1 MSEQTT
7 SESSGEPPEAQPP
20 SGQPSEDL
28 KQKVHE
34 VLEEIL
40 PEFLT
45 KAQPEPDVSRETSK
59 PRSLRQEESDM
70 EHLVEK
76 VLGKLKA
83 SEPPAPAVKP
93 QPVVETPPG
102 PPPRKRRVQ
111 TLMWGD

>member
-1 MSEQTT
+1 MSDTTTTDSEPQT
-7 SESSGEPPEAQPP
+7 EPQHDPGPDFKA
-20 SGQPSEDL
+20 
-28 KQKVHE
+28 KVRE

-40 PEFLT
+40 PDFLT
-45 KAQPEPDVSRETSK
+45 KEPEPEPTIPSK

-83 SEPPAPAVKP
+83 SEPPAPTVKP
-93 QPVVETPPG
+93 EPVVEVPPG

>member
-1 MSEQTT
+1 MSDTTTTDSEPQT
-7 SESSGEPPEAQPP
+7 EPVHDPGPDFKA
-20 SGQPSEDL
+20 
-28 KQKVHE
+28 KVRE

-40 PEFLT
+40 PDFLT
-45 KAQPEPDVSRETSK
+45 KEPEPDVSRETSK

-83 SEPPAPAVKP
+83 SEPPAPPVKP
-93 QPVVETPPG
+93 EPVVETPPG

>member
-1 MSEQTT
+1 MSDTTTTDSEPQT
-7 SESSGEPPEAQPP
+7 EPVHDPGPDFKA
-20 SGQPSEDL
+20 
-28 KQKVHE
+28 KVRE

-40 PEFLT
+40 PDFLT
-45 KAQPEPDVSRETSK
+45 KEPEPEPTTPSK

-76 VLGKLKA
+76 VLGKLKSA
-83 SEPPAPAVKP
+83 EPPAPPVKP
-93 QPVVETPPG
+93 EPVVEVPPG

>member
-7 SESSGEPPEAQPP
+7 VDETPTETPPIEPDFKA
-20 SGQPSEDL
+20 
-28 KQKVHE
+28 KVRE

-45 KAQPEPDVSRETSK
+45 KEPEPAAPAK

-76 VLGKLKA
+76 VLGKLKSA
-83 SEPPAPAVKP
+83 EPPAPTPPP

>member
-1 MSEQTT
+1 
-7 SESSGEPPEAQPP
+7 
-20 SGQPSEDL
+20 
-28 KQKVHE
+28 
-34 VLEEIL
+34 
-40 PEFLT
+40 
-45 KAQPEPDVSRETSK
+45 
-59 PRSLRQEESDM
+59 M

>member
-7 SESSGEPPEAQPP
+7 VDETPTETPPVEP
-20 SGQPSEDL
+20 DF
-28 KQKVHE
+28 KQKVRE

-40 PEFLT
+40 PDFLT
-45 KAQPEPDVSRETSK
+45 KTQSEPDVPHETSK

-76 VLGKLKA
+76 VLGKLKSA
-83 SEPPAPAVKP
+83 EPPAPTPPP

>member
-7 SESSGEPPEAQPP
+7 VDETPTETPPIEP
-20 SGQPSEDL
+20 DL
-28 KQKVHE
+28 KQKVRE

-45 KAQPEPDVSRETSK
+45 KEPEPDVPRETSK

-83 SEPPAPAVKP
+83 AEPPAPPVKP
-93 QPVVETPPG
+93 EPVVETPPG

>member
-7 SESSGEPPEAQPP
+7 TDSETPPEPVHDSGEDFKA
-20 SGQPSEDL
+20 
-28 KQKVHE
+28 KVRA

-45 KAQPEPDVSRETSK
+45 KEPEPEPTTSSK

-76 VLGKLKA
+76 VLGKLKSA
-83 SEPPAPAVKP
+83 EPPAPPAKP
-93 QPVVETPPG
+93 EPVVEVPPG